1 MGKQFY
7 TAKEA
12 AEILRIDLKTLYKS
26 LHRGGIKALRV
37 GRCWRIPASEL
48 EVESSD
54 CEQEKVD
61 IPDVLDDIEPGDL
74 DFLDEIELD
83 FLDEYKD
90 LDEV

>member
-61 IPDVLDDIEPGDL
+61 IPDVLDDIE
-74 DFLDEIELD
+74 LD